1 MELQEVISSLEEL
14 KEDSMVPK
22 NIKQKLSGIISEL
35 KTEKD
40 QSLKVNK
47 SLSDLDEICED
58 MNLPPF
64 IRTQLWGITSMLE
77 KLQ

>member
-1 MELQEVISSLEEL
+1 MKLQEAICSLEEL

-22 NIKQKLSGIISEL
+22 NVKLKISGIIQEL
-35 KTEKD
+35 KTDKD

-58 MNLPPF
+58 MNIPPF
-64 IRTQLWGITSMLE
+64 IRTQLWGVTSMLE
-77 KLQ
+77 KIQ